1 MTSNDRP
8 PTDRPF
14 PHAPVAIVG
23 AGAVG
28 SALGQRLT
36 DCDVPVCA
44 VINRRRA
51 QAEALAE
58 RLGADIAGTDPGQ
71 IPDAARTVFLC
82 VPDDAIE
89 PTARRLAEA
98 GRDWAGTLVAH
109 TSGAHTS
116 SLLSPLAEAGGLP
129 LSFHPMQTF
138 TPETPARAFEGIV
151 IGIEGDPAAVE
162 PAERLARRLGARPI
176 VLSAEAK
183 TRYHCAAALASN
195 GLVALMGAVQT
206 VLASAGIEGD
216 DADALLKPLIAETWK
231 NLQDASPEE
240 ALTGPAARNDR
251 GTIASHLNVLAED
264 TPDLVPLYAELTAE
278 MTRIAER
285 SGRLDAK
292 DAEQLRT
299 LLKRPS
305 ETG

>member
-1 MTSNDRP
+1 
-8 PTDRPF
+8 
-14 PHAPVAIVG
+14 
-23 AGAVG
+23 
-28 SALGQRLT
+28 
-36 DCDVPVCA
+36 
-44 VINRRRA
+44 
-51 QAEALAE
+51 
-58 RLGADIAGTDPGQ
+58 
-71 IPDAARTVFLC
+71 
-82 VPDDAIE
+82 
-89 PTARRLAEA
+89 
-98 GRDWAGTLVAH
+98 
-109 TSGAHTS
+109 
-116 SLLSPLAEAGGLP
+116 
-129 LSFHPMQTF
+129 MQTF